1 MNSNERKCRVRL
13 TEDAVQDLHRLQ
25 RKDPEI
31 VRKVFKKMLLLERS
45 PQAGEPLLG
54 NLLGFRKLV
63 VGDRDWRIVWRETR
77 DENHDPVLEIAEVW
91 AAGVR
96 ADREIYDEMAQRVE
110 ALGRSGS
117 PLAKPLAEV
126 VEALGPLYREIHA
139 QAEPSPHTNLPEW
152 IVEGLKQTRH
162 MTAEEIEGL
171 GLEEA
176 QQLLVEVWSRPNE
189 GGE

>member
-1 MNSNERKCRVRL
+1 
-13 TEDAVQDLHRLQ
+13 
-25 RKDPEI
+25 
-31 VRKVFKKMLLLERS
+31 MLLLERS